1 MWFTAITVAVGALIG
16 IALGGRPRHV
26 PEHTF
31 HLWPFLLL
39 GLAIQAFVEA
49 TGASPTGVA
58 LVFLSYVL
66 LLVFGALNLRLAGM
80 GVVMVGM
87 VMNLVPIVI
96 NGGMPVRAS
105 ALVDAGITAP
115 DEGTSRVSLRGERHV
130 ERDDDDVMF
139 LGDIIPIRPLHQVA
153 SFGDLVLAV
162 GIITLI
168 VGILRPPPKRP
179 WRPE

>member
-16 IALGGRPRHV
+16 LALGGRPRHV

-31 HLWPFLLL
+31 HAWPFLLI
-39 GLAIQAFVEA
+39 GLAIQVFVEA
-49 TGASPTGVA
+49 GSATTTKVA

-87 VMNLVPIVI
+87 LMNLAPIIV
-96 NGGMPVRAS
+96 NGGMPVRPS
-105 ALVDAGITAP
+105 ALVDAHLAV
-115 DEGTSRVSLRGERHV
+115 DEERVQFVELRGERHI
-130 ERDDDDVMF
+130 EKPDDNITF
-139 LGDIIPIRPLHQVA
+139 LGDIIPVRPIRQVV
-153 SFGDLVLAV
+153 SFGDLVLAI

-168 VGILRPPPKRP
+168 VGVLRPPPKRK